1 MLSLTTALVIEI
13 YQELGMKFDEAFAD
27 LEDKLVPEGEAPK
40 KRPAPP
46 PDDRASMAMLQ
57 SAMAGSN
64 FRGPRG

>member
-1 MLSLTTALVIEI
+1 MLSVTTALVIEV
-13 YQELGMKFDEAFAD
+13 YQELGMKFDDAFAD
-27 LEDKLVPEGEAPK
+27 LEGKLVPEGEVPK
-40 KRPAPP
+40 KRAVPP